1 MELFTTLFGKLL
13 VLVYH
18 CFDRLVING
27 YLSGLSRP
35 EQVVYFFRQ
44 VVGKP
49 VADKEVL
56 RQRTTDYQNWV
67 EAFARNHGIPIQ
79 WAEKDVR
86 KKNDLLPWLRPLERS
101 HRYGVYFILKSMEQ
115 GRTFRSSVP
124 KFPTQDPN
132 HRILARQKGRFTH
145 YYFYIRDEVLGPMA
159 MRVGSFFPFQAT
171 YYLNGHHFIEQELNR
186 KKIGFRKNDNA
197 FLAVDD
203 AAQLQAAA
211 DRLSP
216 EIIRQRLDY
225 WTLIVGPKFSKRE
238 RQKINLSRFYA
249 FSQVEYC
256 RNFIFK
262 RNFPIHKIFERSC
275 ELGLWRLTAD
285 KISVVF
291 GTRLHKKL
299 RGKLSTVIE
308 RIEHGHHVFR
318 AYWKNG
324 FVKQYEKFATF
335 LRNELCSNNL
345 SDFALKKGLDQLLA
359 VKEKFLQITDRFAS
373 FRAHWL
379 NVHVDFPFF
388 QHLAQPLQQGAT
400 RIPGLKIHD
409 LRVVRL
415 LEVLLHGS
423 TTVGGWTTATIHQ
436 VVLTT
441 YALSSERYRLTQ
453 LRYDLRKLRAHGLLE
468 RHGRRYAYRLTAKG
482 LKVALLFTLFH
493 QRICGPLAN
502 SLFHH
507 RPDPTVR
514 PKSKLEAAYHKADA
528 SIQQIVELVQAA

>member
-373 FRAHWL
+373 FQA
-379 NVHVDFPFF
+379 
-388 QHLAQPLQQGAT
+388 QLAQRPCRFPPASAPRPARHHRLGVLRRNQNSSNPYHSAPGGPAPRRNSGRRLVGQANPPGHPHQFPPLQ
-400 RIPGLKIHD
+400 PNL
-409 LRVVRL
+409 
-415 LEVLLHGS
+415 S
-423 TTVGGWTTATIHQ
+423 T
-436 VVLTT
+436 
-441 YALSSERYRLTQ
+441 
-453 LRYDLRKLRAHGLLE
+453 
-468 RHGRRYAYRLTAKG
+468 
-482 LKVALLFTLFH
+482 
-493 QRICGPLAN
+493 
-502 SLFHH
+502 
-507 RPDPTVR
+507 
-514 PKSKLEAAYHKADA
+514 
-528 SIQQIVELVQAA
+528 